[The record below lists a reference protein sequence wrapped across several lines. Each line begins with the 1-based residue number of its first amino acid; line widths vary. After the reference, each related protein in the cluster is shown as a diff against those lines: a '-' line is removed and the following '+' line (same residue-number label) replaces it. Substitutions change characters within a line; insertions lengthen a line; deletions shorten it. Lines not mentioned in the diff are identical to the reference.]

1 MTHELYRL
9 PATLSLSP
17 IRTLIETSGFALNE
31 IAVFFDFDQTLKQ
44 TNTIFITDKN
54 GNPTISKQ
62 SGQPLKKTQAAV
74 RGGDATI
81 SFLNYLNENGVKWY
95 VNTARGPGSVA
106 AVAHTMTLLHIPFSP
121 IMIDPDGKQCLSPKP
136 GVGFI
141 GERGIIHNGVEIGV
155 CNNIVS
161 AGHQKDHSTDYV
173 ISKMPV
179 KPNLIIFVDDNA
191 ENILV
196 VYRHIK
202 NNDPA
207 INFKGVISDPVPE
220 IEEGHLESMAIL
232 EGEGMPPM
240 QNITAEYG
248 ASGGRRRSR
257 KSRKNRKNR
266 RLTRR
271 R

>member
-1 MTHELYRL
+1 MSQELYFL

-44 TNTIFITDKN
+44 TNVTFLTDKN
-54 GNPTISKQ
+54 GNPRISKQ
-62 SGQPLKKTQAAV
+62 SGQPLKESKAAV
-74 RGGDATI
+74 RGGDVTI
-81 SFLNYLNENGVKWY
+81 SFLNYLIDNGIKWY
-95 VNTARGPGSVA
+95 VNTARGPGSVSS
-106 AVAHTMTLLHIPFSP
+106 VARTMELLHIPFSP
-121 IMIDPDGKQCLSPKP
+121 IMVRPGQGQCKNL
-136 GVGFI
+136 
-141 GERGIIHNGVEIGV
+141 GESVMHNGVEVGV

-161 AGHQKDHSTDYV
+161 AGRQKDHSTDYV
-173 ISKMPV
+173 ISQMPERP
-179 KPNLIIFVDDNA
+179 KLIIFVDDNA

-202 NNDPA
+202 NNMPE
-207 INFKGVISDPVPE
+207 INFKGVISDPVPD

-240 QNITAEYG
+240 QDITAEYG

-257 KSRKNRKNR
+257 KSRRNRKNR
-266 RLTRR
+266 RGTKRR
-271 R
+271 

>member
-1 MTHELYRL
+1 MSQELYFL

-44 TNTIFITDKN
+44 TNVTFLTDKN
-54 GNPTISKQ
+54 GNPRISKQ
-62 SGQPLKKTQAAV
+62 SGQPLKESKAAV
-74 RGGDATI
+74 RGGDVTI
-81 SFLNYLNENGVKWY
+81 SFLNYLIDNGVKWY

-106 AVAHTMTLLHIPFSP
+106 AVAQTMRLLRIHFSP
-121 IMIDPDGKQCLSPKP
+121 IMVRPGQEQC
-136 GVGFI
+136 GVL
-141 GERGIIHNGVEIGV
+141 GERDLIHNGVEIGV

-161 AGHQKDHSTDYV
+161 AGRQKDHSTDYV
-173 ISKMPV
+173 ISQMPERP
-179 KPNLIIFVDDNA
+179 KLIIFVDDNA

-202 NNDPA
+202 NNMPE
-207 INFKGVISDPVPE
+207 INFKGVISDPVPD

-240 QNITAEYG
+240 QDITAEYG

-257 KSRKNRKNR
+257 KSRRNRKNR
-266 RLTRR
+266 RGTRR